1 MGLYELIFGETA
13 PSLATFRATP
23 GSIEHGDEGQGF
35 ICDLGQF
42 AGQGGGPCQFTTQG
56 GGEGGISRITAM
68 PVTAAT
74 VQPDYYFPYVT
85 GGYGSVAVPMGSPAG
100 TIVGT
105 GAMNGCRLLVSRD
118 DANQLHF
125 YHDANGQHLNLVN
138 GGTHVA
144 IPVTLPNGLP
154 GSDLQKVLCDIPESK
169 YAKGNR
175 GFDLSVQR
183 TQSSGAPVMFQH
195 HLIAIRRSDC
205 WEVYNFG
212 VLVSGPGTAPEGYR
226 DGPAKLV
233 ARFPED
239 G

>member
-1 MGLYELIFGETA
+1 MGLYELIFGASA
-13 PSLATFRATP
+13 PSLATFRASP

-42 AGQGGGPCQFTTQG
+42 ATQAGGQCEFTTFG
-56 GGEGGISRITAM
+56 DGDGGISRITAM

-74 VQPDYYFPYVT
+74 AQPDYCFPYVT
-85 GGYGSVAVPMGSPAG
+85 GGYGSVTVPVGCPAG

-118 DANQLHF
+118 TADQLHF
-125 YHDANGQHLNLVN
+125 YHDANGQHLTLVN
-138 GGTHVA
+138 GGTHVG
-144 IPVTLPNGLP
+144 IPVSPSGTV
-154 GSDLQKVLCDIPESK
+154 LQKVLCDIPYAK
-169 YAKGNR
+169 YAKNQR
-175 GFDLSVQR
+175 GSALSIQR
-183 TQSSGAPVMFQH
+183 TMSSGSPVMFQY
-195 HLIAIRRSDC
+195 HLISIRRADC
-205 WEVYNFG
+205 WEVYSFG
-212 VLVSGPGTAPEGYR
+212 VLTGGPGIAPEGFR